1 MSKQQWFLCL
11 LLLAAITLMSV
22 SALAECYPPTTDT
35 SGQAPAFTCPI
46 ITWEQQR
53 QLVANWPT
61 SGTLDPASLNIV
73 TQPAAEETLPCEE
86 TNTCDTAAT
95 CPGATCDGTC
105 GTGCANST
113 ACTDPATCPGAT
125 CDGTCGTGCANS
137 TACPPSGTCTDPAT
151 CTGQNGCTEP
161 THQPA
166 TVPVSNPSEP
176 NDGYYTPSAL
186 SVQEQQMVQL
196 INQER
201 AAQGLAALPVDLELS
216 ALAEMKS
223 QDMVDNGYFA
233 HESPTYGSAADML
246 EDAGYEFKGVG
257 ENIARSASV
266 EKANAQFM
274 SSDGHR
280 RNILGSQWTKVGVG
294 IVNDRNGYPYVTELF
309 AR

>member
-1 MSKQQWFLCL
+1 
-11 LLLAAITLMSV
+11 V
-22 SALAECYPPTTDT
+22 
-35 SGQAPAFTCPI
+35 

-61 SGTLDPASLNIV
+61 SGTLDPASLNI
-73 TQPAAEETLPCEE
+73 PAQSPAEEIPCG
-86 TNTCDTAAT
+86 TTGTCDTAAT

-113 ACTDPATCPGAT
+113 ACTNPATCPGAT

-137 TACPPSGTCTDPAT
+137 TTCTTPAT
-151 CTGQNGCTEP
+151 CPGATCDGTCGTGCANSTTSTTCTNPLICTGLIGGCNEP

-166 TVPVSNPSEP
+166 TIPVSSPSEP

-196 INQER
+196 INEER
-201 AAQGLAALPVDLELS
+201 VAAGLSALPIDLELS

-233 HESPTYGSAADML
+233 HESPTYGHAADML
-246 EDAGYEFKGVG
+246 DDAGYEYTSVS

-266 EKANAQFM
+266 AKAHAQFM

-280 RNILGSQWTKVGVG
+280 RALMGSQWSKMGVG

-309 AR
+309 VR